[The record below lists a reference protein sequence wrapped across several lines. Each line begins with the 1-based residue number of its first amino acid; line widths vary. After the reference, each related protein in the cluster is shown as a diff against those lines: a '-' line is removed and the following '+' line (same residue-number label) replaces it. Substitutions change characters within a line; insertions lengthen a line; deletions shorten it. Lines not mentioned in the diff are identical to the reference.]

1 MYEKKIPFDIDCG
14 IKIAMEV
21 IGGKW
26 KSCIILELDNGPKR
40 PSELH
45 RLFADANARVI
56 DQQLKELEKHGAIRK
71 KIYAELPPH
80 SEYSITDTG
89 QVADPCNQAARNL
102 GRRLPSEDEG
112 DPRHRGLSC
121 LRYSDA
127 ISLRPIARTDKKHR
141 AARTSA
147 QPRPG
152 IRCLYDKK
160 HLKTKRR

>member
-1 MYEKKIPFDIDCG
+1 
-14 IKIAMEV
+14 MEHDNCPCMDTCPLNRALAL

-89 QVADPCNQAARNL
+89 RSLIPVIKQLETWGDAFRPKMKEIL
-102 GRRLPSEDEG
+102 GIED
-112 DPRHRGLSC
+112 
-121 LRYSDA
+121 
-127 ISLRPIARTDKKHR
+127 
-141 AARTSA
+141 
-147 QPRPG
+147 
-152 IRCLYDKK
+152 
-160 HLKTKRR
+160 